1 MSAHHRH
8 FAGIFIMSML
18 PALGSGC
25 GRKAGASSDSDL
37 PRPVQDLPQ
46 GLVIPEGSPMRTRV
60 KVEAIAARPVHHEL
74 NVPATAE
81 ADPAK
86 MAKISPPLP
95 GRVVKLFVRL
105 GEAVKQGAP
114 LFTLDSSDLV
124 AAQTDYL
131 KARSAEAQANRA
143 VARQKDLVDHG
154 IGAKRELEQAET
166 ERDLAHSELE
176 RAGTRLRLL
185 GMDPGQ
191 VGRPLQVRAPVSG
204 RIIDLATASGE
215 YQNDPAAVLMIVAD
229 LSTIWVTA
237 NVPEKDIQRVAVGE
251 DALIDFSAYP
261 GQRLVGRVQFI
272 GEVLA
277 PETRSVKVRIEL
289 DNPGG
294 RLKPGMFARVTLRG
308 TELPELLVPPAAL
321 VVRAD
326 KSYLFVEKAPW
337 TFERR
342 VVEVGDALP
351 EGTCIVRGLAAG
363 ERIVTANTIVFP

>member
-1 MSAHHRH
+1 
-8 FAGIFIMSML
+8 
-18 PALGSGC
+18 
-25 GRKAGASSDSDL
+25 
-37 PRPVQDLPQ
+37 VQDLPQ

-143 VARQKDLVDHG
+143 VARQKDLVEHG